1 MGFLFS
7 REASSSPST
16 PTTFLLVLGLT
27 SSGKTHFLDMFH
39 FGADTTKRPTIGFYE
54 TRYENYILREI
65 GGSMDWKNIIKS
77 FDTVDG
83 FILIVDTSSSDE
95 TIMQS
100 RNLLLGACNLRENI
114 PVIVLLNKKN
124 PSVKVE
130 YKKITELLQLN
141 DLGHFRR
148 VLALELDFET
158 QQWQEKILKA
168 LEWIK

>member
-7 REASSSPST
+7 REISSSPS

-39 FGADTTKRPTIGFYE
+39 FGSDTTKLPTIGFYE
-54 TRYENYILREI
+54 TRYENFILREI

-77 FDTVDG
+77 FDHIDG
-83 FILIVDTSSSDE
+83 FIFIVDTSSSDE

-100 RNLLLGACNLRENI
+100 RNLLLGACSLREGL

-124 PSVKVE
+124 PSVKVD
-130 YKKITELLQLN
+130 YKKMTDLLQLN
-141 DLGHFRR
+141 SLGHFRR